1 MSEPSSDC
9 VRVDLGPRSY
19 DILVGADLLS
29 QVGKVIA
36 DLGRTTHAW
45 VVTDENVAPLY
56 LSQVCDSLN
65 QRGIRVDTWVVPAGE
80 PSKSVE
86 TAAAGWRKLLEA
98 GADRGT
104 VVAALGGGVVGD
116 LGGFLAATFARG
128 LRCFQIPTSLLAQV
142 DSSVGGKVG
151 INLPQ
156 AKNMVGA
163 FHQPLG
169 VIADVGTLRTLP
181 QREYASGLGE
191 VVKYGMILDAA
202 FFSQLEADVEALLRR
217 DAEVLRRVVARC
229 CRLKADVV
237 ERDEREESGLRAVL
251 NYGHTFAHA
260 FETLTGYGVWL
271 HGEAVAAGMHCAAV
285 LAARLGL
292 LSPQIVVRQADLLRR
307 LGLPTCPPRLAPQDV
322 VACMMHDKKV
332 RHGRLRFVLP
342 TEIGHVELI
351 DSVSAEQVVAA
362 LSAAAASEPAS

>member
-1 MSEPSSDC
+1 MSEPSSTC

-19 DILVGADLLS
+19 DILVGTDLLS
-29 QVGKVIA
+29 QVGRVIA

-45 VVTDENVAPLY
+45 VVTDEHVAPLY

-65 QRGIRVDTWVVPAGE
+65 ERGIRTDTWVVPAGE
-80 PSKSVE
+80 PSKSLE
-86 TAAAGWRKLLEA
+86 TAAAGWRNLLEA

-116 LGGFLAATFARG
+116 LGGFLAATYARG
-128 LRCFQIPTSLLAQV
+128 LRFFQIPTSLLAQV

-169 VIADVGTLRTLP
+169 VIADVGSLRTLP

-191 VVKYGMILDAA
+191 VVKYGMILDAR
-202 FFSQLEADVEALLRR
+202 FFSQLEADAEALLRR
-217 DAEVLRRVVARC
+217 DGDVLRRVVARC

-260 FETLTGYGVWL
+260 FESLTGYGVWL

-292 LSPQIVVRQADLLRR
+292 LSPEVVVRQADLLRR
-307 LGLPTCPPRLAPQDV
+307 LGLPIRPPELSPHEVA
-322 VACMMHDKKV
+322 ACMMHDKKV

-351 DSVSAEQVVAA
+351 DSVAAEQVITA
-362 LSAAAASEPAS
+362 LKTAAASESAS

>member
-1 MSEPSSDC
+1 MSDSSSTC

-19 DILVGADLLS
+19 DILVGSDLLP
-29 QVGKVIA
+29 QVGRVIA

-45 VVTDENVAPLY
+45 VVTDEHVAPLY

-65 QRGIRVDTWVVPAGE
+65 ERGIRTDTWVVPAGE
-80 PSKSVE
+80 PSKSLQ
-86 TAAAGWRKLLEA
+86 TAAAGWQKLLEA

-116 LGGFLAATFARG
+116 LGGFLAATYARG
-128 LRCFQIPTSLLAQV
+128 LRFFQIPTSLLAQV

-169 VIADVGTLRTLP
+169 VLADVGTLRTLP
-181 QREYASGLGE
+181 QREYVSGLGE
-191 VVKYGMILDAA
+191 VVKYGMILDAR

-237 ERDEREESGLRAVL
+237 EKDEREESGLRAVL

-292 LSPQIVVRQADLLRR
+292 LSPEVVERQADLLRR
-307 LGLPTCPPRLAPQDV
+307 LGLPTRPPELSPQEV
-322 VACMMHDKKV
+322 VACVMHDKKV
-332 RHGRLRFVLP
+332 RHGRLRLVLP

-351 DSVSAEQVVAA
+351 DSVSPEQVIAA
-362 LSAAAASEPAS
+362 LPAAAASEFAS